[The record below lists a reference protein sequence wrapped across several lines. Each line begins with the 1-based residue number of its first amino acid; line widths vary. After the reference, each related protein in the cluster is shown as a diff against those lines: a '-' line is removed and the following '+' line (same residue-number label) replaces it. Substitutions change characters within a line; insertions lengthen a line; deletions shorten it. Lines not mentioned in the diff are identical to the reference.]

1 MDWWGGPRRPR
12 ISSALERTGELSL
25 LLIESWSM
33 RNGHVGDWLHN
44 TFPLAQ
50 VTIVHSL
57 DSALERLSTTEYD
70 LVLANMIGQLAEVE
84 SIVREVNRAHPQAP
98 VMEIADHSDVS
109 APRATPTDER
119 GPGIVEGIEGDRL
132 ADTLLH
138 GVQLA
143 RAEREAHARLVTAL
157 RLESEAAERL
167 REVNAAKSDLLATT
181 SHELRTP
188 LTVIAANAELLM
200 DELELTHRQTAYVDA
215 IVRNT
220 ARLATLAEE
229 LHQLARI
236 GEPQPSGDMLAVDL
250 GAIVRSASQTLRA
263 LWTAKRLDVHI
274 EVGPEPSLVTGYA
287 RQLEHLVLNLISNA
301 ISFTDE
307 DGTITCR
314 VSTTPTDVI
323 LSVIDTGIGIPA
335 SEQAQLFTKFFRGSH
350 VGQQTVH
357 GTGLGLHFAASIV
370 EKHDGYISVNSQVGS
385 GSVFTVR
392 LPRLQA
398 TPEDTDATQGESAPW
413 PRSRATMLSRL
424 VAVLDL
430 PGTDPE
436 VHDIAGMLQSA
447 LESARDIGQ
456 WELLADAL
464 HFAHRR
470 LAVRGLACANVD
482 RICSVVEEAADPALQ
497 PTERDH
503 LHRLLIR
510 LPTAPA
516 VASHDAAQLNPI
528 ATTYLELLLSGD
540 RAGAVEHARR
550 HVDDGMDP
558 ADFYLDVLAPAQHE
572 VGQRWA
578 QGHISIAQEH
588 FCTSATQL
596 VMRHLRPQMSPAD
609 LRGRRLLAVHAPG
622 SVHRVGLRMVTDVL
636 GRRGWHTTYIEDD
649 VTAELLVE
657 LLTLQRPDLLLL
669 SASMPSQ
676 IPSVRA
682 LIESVRQGAR
692 TRGVKIVVGGRPFV
706 VAPDLAAAVGAD
718 GWAPDARATLDVCNL
733 LTVDPDGLPSLAR
746 QGHPCGDTVP

>member
-1 MDWWGGPRRPR
+1 MKWRSGLSHRRL
-12 ISSALERTGELSL
+12 SSDLGRTSELSL
-25 LLIESWSM
+25 LLIESTTL
-33 RNGHVGDWLHN
+33 RNAHVEDWLHS
-44 TFPLAQ
+44 TFPRAK
-50 VTIVHSL
+50 VTIVDSL
-57 DSALERLSTTEYD
+57 DSALEQLTTSEYD
-70 LVLANMIGQLAEVE
+70 LVLANMTGQLAEVE
-84 SIVREVNRAHPQAP
+84 PIVREVNRAFPQTSL
-98 VMEIADHSDVS
+98 MEITGHSDVS
-109 APRATPTDER
+109 ASPSTPSDER
-119 GPGIVEGIEGDRL
+119 GPGGLDGTEDDWL
-132 ADTLLH
+132 ADALLH

-157 RLESEAAERL
+157 KLENEAAERL

-188 LTVIAANAELLM
+188 LTVISANVELLM
-200 DELELTHRQTAYVDA
+200 DELELTTHQAAYIDA
-215 IVRNT
+215 IIRNA
-220 ARLATLAEE
+220 ARLATLTEE
-229 LHQLARI
+229 LHQLARL
-236 GEPQPSGDMLAVDL
+236 GEPPASGDMRAVDM
-250 GAIVRSASQTLRA
+250 GAIAGSAVQTLGT
-263 LWTAKRLDVHI
+263 LWTAKRLDMHV
-274 EVGPEPSLVTGYA
+274 EVGEEPALVNGYA

-307 DGTITCR
+307 QCTITCR

-350 VGQQTVH
+350 MGQHTVH

-398 TPEDTDATQGESAPW
+398 ALEDTDTTQGESSPW
-413 PRSRATMLSRL
+413 SRSQSRSTMLSRL

-436 VHDIAGMLQSA
+436 VHAIASMLQSA
-447 LESARDIGQ
+447 LESARDTGQ

-464 HFAHRR
+464 HFAYRR
-470 LAVRGLACANVD
+470 LAVRELAHVNVD
-482 RICSVVEEAADPALQ
+482 SICSIVEEAADPELQ
-497 PTERDH
+497 PTERDRLHH
-503 LHRLLIR
+503 LLTHRT
-510 LPTAPA
+510 TAPA
-516 VASHDAAQLNPI
+516 VESPGAAHLNPV

-540 RAGAVEHARR
+540 RVGAVEHARR
-550 HVDDGMDP
+550 LVDDGMDA
-558 ADFYLDVLAPAQHE
+558 ADFYLDVLAPVQHE

-578 QGHISIAQEH
+578 QGQISIAQEH

-636 GRRGWHTTYIEDD
+636 GCRGWHTTYIEDD
-649 VTAELLVE
+649 VTAEILVE

-669 SASMPSQ
+669 SASMPGQ
-676 IPSVRA
+676 IPSVRT
-682 LIESVRQGAR
+682 LIESTRQGAR

-718 GWAPDARATLDVCNL
+718 GWASNARTALDVCNM
-733 LTVDPDGLPSLAR
+733 LTEDSDGLPTLA
-746 QGHPCGDTVP
+746 Q